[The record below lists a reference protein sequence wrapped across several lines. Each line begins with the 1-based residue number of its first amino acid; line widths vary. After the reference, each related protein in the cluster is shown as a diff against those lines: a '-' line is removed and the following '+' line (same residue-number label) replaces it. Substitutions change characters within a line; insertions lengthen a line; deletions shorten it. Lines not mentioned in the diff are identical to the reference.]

1 MPAIYSCS
9 FLEGGVQP
17 PAQLGQSPATLTGYD
32 QISNKMAE
40 IVRACAVV
48 VAILMRMKQKMAEKI
63 EMVGISVA
71 VLG

>member
-1 MPAIYSCS
+1 
-9 FLEGGVQP
+9 
-17 PAQLGQSPATLTGYD
+17 
-32 QISNKMAE
+32 MAE

-48 VAILMRMKQKMAEKI
+48 VAILMRIKQKMAEKI